1 MRTVQVR
8 EADTG
13 KVLLGRA
20 CVAETFAERL
30 MGLMGRKRLGEDE
43 ALLLPR
49 CSSIHM
55 LFMRF
60 PIDAIY
66 LDRSGVVKKI
76 VEGLRP
82 WRFSWSPGADSVLEA
97 PTGWAGRAG
106 LAGGDRLILAN
117 EVTEQA

>member
-1 MRTVQVR
+1 MRTVQAR
-8 EADTG
+8 DADSG
-13 KVLLGRA
+13 KVLLRKVR
-20 CVAETFAERL
+20 VAETFPERL

-60 PIDAIY
+60 PIDAVY

-76 VEGLRP
+76 VSGLRP
-82 WRFSWSPGADSVLEA
+82 WRFSWSPGAESVLEA
-97 PTGWAGRAG
+97 PAGWAGRAG

-117 EVTEQA
+117 EATERA